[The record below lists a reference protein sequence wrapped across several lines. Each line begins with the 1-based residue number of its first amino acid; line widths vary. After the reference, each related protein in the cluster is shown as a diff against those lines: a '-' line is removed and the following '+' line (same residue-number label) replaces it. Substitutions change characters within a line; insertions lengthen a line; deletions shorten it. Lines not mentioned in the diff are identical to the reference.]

1 MYEFVIGGKHSPD
14 PGQKGCLRGLHV
26 WSSGRGDP
34 LFAVFQCPNPLSIGT
49 WATARFMTPKVS
61 SNILP
66 CEVCGPNS
74 LPNMAVK
81 SPGLNYEDPYPVSF
95 PLEPLFKFHSLF
107 WLLEDSS
114 VLALRDFLSLHLS
127 PVIAFEWFCD
137 FFSPY
142 ISVHEMGRSSCF
154 HCESNHMRSKMELFM
169 PSPWQQ
175 TKTWLSSMLGSARKS
190 KPRSSNQHLSAQH
203 KLPDPPPWLPF
214 SPFTESNPALIR

>member
-14 PGQKGCLRGLHV
+14 PGQEGCLRGLHV
-26 WSSGRGDP
+26 WSSGSGDP

-66 CEVCGPNS
+66 CQACGPNS
-74 LPNMAVK
+74 PPKMAVK
-81 SPGLNYEDPYPVSF
+81 APGLNYEDPYPVSF

-137 FFSPY
+137 FSPPTFLY
-142 ISVHEMGRSSCF
+142 MRWEGVPVSTAKVTTWGPRWSCSCQA
-154 HCESNHMRSKMELFM
+154 H
-169 PSPWQQ
+169 
-175 TKTWLSSMLGSARKS
+175 GS
-190 KPRSSNQHLSAQH
+190 KP
-203 KLPDPPPWLPF
+203 KLG
-214 SPFTESNPALIR
+214 